1 MPPLTM
7 APSVLAINAGSA
19 TVKCALFTL
28 DAEPR
33 ALLRG
38 AIEQTGSSGAPRLL
52 EWVDTHTRDTHLA
65 AIGHRIVHG
74 GARHHEPQPVT
85 PALLDDLRQLVPFAP
100 NHLPDE
106 IALIEALARA
116 RPDVPQI
123 VCFDTA
129 FHHHLPE
136 IARRLPIPR
145 AYDIKGVRRYGFHGL
160 SFSFL
165 ARELQKIAGPT
176 ASSGKTILAHLGNGS
191 SLAAVLEGRSIDTS
205 MSFTPIGGVVM
216 STRSGDLDPGLVTY
230 LGRSEALTADQLEDL
245 LSHRA
250 GLLGISEA
258 TGDMRELLDREHTD
272 PACAMAVAI
281 YCYQIKKCIGGFAA
295 ALGGLDTLVFS
306 GGIGEHAPSIR
317 ARICEGLE
325 FLGVRLEG
333 RANAANAPV
342 ISMPDRPVIVRVIP
356 TDEELMIARAAWLV
370 LGNEDA

>member
-1 MPPLTM
+1 M
-7 APSVLAINAGSA
+7 APCVLAINAGSA

-33 ALLRG
+33 VLLRV
-38 AIEQTGSSGAPRLL
+38 AIEQTGSSRAQSVL
-52 EWVDTHTRDTHLA
+52 EWVDTQTRGTQLA

-74 GARHHEPQPVT
+74 GPRHHQPQPVT
-85 PALLDDLRQLVPFAP
+85 PALLDDLRQLIPFAP

-106 IALIEALARA
+106 IAIIEALSGA

-129 FHHHLPE
+129 FHHDLPE
-136 IARRLPIPR
+136 IASRLPIPR
-145 AYDIKGVRRYGFHGL
+145 VYDSKGVRRYGFHGL

-165 ARELQKIAGPT
+165 AQELQKIAGPA
-176 ASSGKTILAHLGNGS
+176 ASSSKAILAHLGNGS

-205 MSFTPIGGVVM
+205 MGFTPIGGVVM

-230 LGRSEALTADQLEDL
+230 LARSEGLNADELEDL

-250 GLLGISEA
+250 GLLGISGA
-258 TGDMRELLDREHTD
+258 TGDMRQLLHAERTD
-272 PACAMAVAI
+272 PACRIAVAI

-317 ARICEGLE
+317 ANICEGLE

-333 RANAANAPV
+333 GANAANAAV
-342 ISMPDRPVIVRVIP
+342 ISMPDAPVIVRVIP
-356 TDEELMIARAAWLV
+356 TDEEVMIARAAWHV
-370 LGNEDA
+370 LGHEDA